1 MINLIQILPVFL
13 MVARKPQEDSRPK
26 WYPSNN
32 DVADLKQKLEGYKQI
47 RINTKLQ
54 TRFDQHCKTLGILYF
69 DEYGERIIYQ
79 PNDYKVLSDIYW
91 KLKGK
96 EDADNQYVLETNP
109 EARLAL
115 VERIKSMGVKFRMV

>member
-1 MINLIQILPVFL
+1 
-13 MVARKPQEDSRPK
+13 MVWNKKKTEEEDKPK

-32 DVADLKQKLEGYKQI
+32 DVAELKAKLQNYSQT
-47 RINTKLQ
+47 RINGRLQ
-54 TRFDQHCKTLGILYF
+54 TAFDQHCKTLGILYF

-96 EDADNQYVLETNP
+96 EDADNQYMLETNS

-115 VERIKSMGVKFRMV
+115 VERIKSMGVKFRTI

>member
-1 MINLIQILPVFL
+1 MAWN
-13 MVARKPQEDSRPK
+13 KKKTEEEDKPK

-32 DVADLKQKLEGYKQI
+32 DVAELKAKLQNYSQT
-47 RINTKLQ
+47 RINGRIQ

-96 EDADNQYVLETNP
+96 EDADNEFILQNNP
-109 EARLAL
+109 EKRLELIAK
-115 VERIKSMGVKFRMV
+115 IKSMGVNFRFVWPLK

>member
-1 MINLIQILPVFL
+1 MAWN
-13 MVARKPQEDSRPK
+13 KKKTEEEDKPK

-32 DVADLKQKLEGYKQI
+32 DVAELKAKLQNYTQT
-47 RINTKLQ
+47 RINGRIQ

-79 PNDYKVLSDIYW
+79 PNDYKILSDIYW

-96 EDADNQYVLETNP
+96 EDADNEYKLKTDP
-109 EARLAL
+109 EERLRLIAK
-115 VERIKSMGVKFRMV
+115 IKSLGVNFRFV

>member
-1 MINLIQILPVFL
+1 M
-13 MVARKPQEDSRPK
+13 ARKSLGESEDKPK

-32 DVADLKQKLEGYKQI
+32 DVANLKA
-47 RINTKLQ
+47 KLQ
-54 TRFDQHCKTLGILYF
+54 NYSQTRVNGKIQTQFDQHCKTLGILYF

-96 EDADNQYVLETNP
+96 EDADNQYLLDTNP

-115 VERIKSMGVKFRMV
+115 VERIKSMGVKFRTI